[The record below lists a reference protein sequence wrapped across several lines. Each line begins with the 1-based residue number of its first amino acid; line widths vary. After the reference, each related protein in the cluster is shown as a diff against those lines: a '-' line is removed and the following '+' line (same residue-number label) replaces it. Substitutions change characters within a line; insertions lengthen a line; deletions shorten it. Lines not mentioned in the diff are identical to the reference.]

1 MSNEET
7 AKKIKK
13 LMWQYLGVNLLL
25 IAVFLWLGSM
35 LPENAD
41 PLGIKLAFVGS
52 ELLIAL
58 VFYRRFT
65 VLMSKYRRGNR
76 D

>member
-7 AKKIKK
+7 AKKIKR
-13 LMWQYLGVNLLL
+13 LMWQYLGINLFL
-25 IAVFLWLGSM
+25 IAVFLSLGSM
-35 LPENAD
+35 LPVNAD

-52 ELLIAL
+52 ELLVAL
-58 VFYRRFT
+58 IFYRRFT
-65 VLMSKYRRGNR
+65 IIMSKYRRENR